1 MSDANVRHEFWER
14 FTLEELTEAEWEA
27 LCDGCGKCCLL
38 KLEDWDTGEVAMT
51 NVACRLLDRET
62 CRCTDYPNRKAKVPD
77 CVIIRPE
84 KIADIRYWLPETCA
98 YRLRAEGQPLADWHP
113 LISGD
118 PKSVHRAGISLAG
131 RLVSEDGISE
141 DDLEDYVIEGFE

>member
-1 MSDANVRHEFWER
+1 MSNTDLRQEFWER
-14 FTLEELTEAEWEA
+14 FTLEELTQAEWEA

-84 KIADIRYWLPETCA
+84 KIAEIRYWLPETCA
-98 YRLRAEGQPLADWHP
+98 YRLRADGQPLADWHP

-118 PKSVHRAGISLAG
+118 PTSVHRAGISLAG